1 MDVIQQEA
9 GTWQRLTGSTNG
21 HTALCPPHGHPKPLL
36 ELVPSPKATLWIKFT
51 IQGKTTPSSQEPAK
65 STQGPTAGS
74 DKGQPPGAP
83 GHPVLWPLRLLQ
95 SPFFPCAPGPLVG
108 VGFLLRVWAP
118 QLPSLIRISKAPAP
132 GLCLP
137 VLFLL
142 AACPLPAARGDPPQR
157 LAQSQQW
164 GRLPGSAKAS
174 APAGQTQGRRRA
186 GRALARHDGP
196 WARPAHGAF
205 LLHLCD
211 AGISA
216 PTLQR
221 RRQTRKCLGKKGSNV
236 SGFMEGTE
244 SGGFVAHSPLSV
256 SCPKGPLLC
265 FLLHGRL
272 LVT

>member
-36 ELVPSPKATLWIKFT
+36 ELVPSPKATLWINFT

-118 QLPSLIRISKAPAP
+118 QLPSLIRISKALAP

-142 AACPLPAARGDPPQR
+142 AACPLPAEIHRRGWLSRSSGGGFRGAPRPRPPLGRHRDGGGQGGR
-157 LAQSQQW
+157 WPATTAPGLGRPTVLSCFISAMPASVPPLYREGDRHGNVWEKKVPTFPVSWKELNLEGLWLTLHCQS
-164 GRLPGSAKAS
+164 PV
-174 APAGQTQGRRRA
+174 P
-186 GRALARHDGP
+186 RALCCASFSTVVF
-196 WARPAHGAF
+196 W
-205 LLHLCD
+205 
-211 AGISA
+211 
-216 PTLQR
+216 
-221 RRQTRKCLGKKGSNV
+221 
-236 SGFMEGTE
+236 
-244 SGGFVAHSPLSV
+244 
-256 SCPKGPLLC
+256 
-265 FLLHGRL
+265 
-272 LVT
+272 